1 LKGARLRG
9 GPNGVSEKHG
19 RKLKEVKG
27 KKNKDKTA
35 IVEHEERCA

>member
-9 GPNGVSEKHG
+9 GPNEISEKYR

-27 KKNKDKTA
+27 KIEIKNA